1 MADIIGYKVLVT
13 KTGTEKEFVSELIN
27 TITGLS
33 SKITCSGSV
42 DQYDSGD
49 TSTIPEFIF
58 SINGKAQFKLK
69 RHADISTASNQMD
82 ISIFTGTRTL
92 FTNEECSWSTVAQT
106 PSTSG
111 TRAFY
116 ISWIVSG
123 DFILLA
129 IHAGVEH
136 YGYKNHVIVNIKS
149 GDKCYGDGYYVSYN
163 QYLPRNILFN
173 IKNKPLSQN
182 PPFVF
187 YEFDTGVTGSFVSR
201 FDFISRPGTI
211 DYVKS
216 AAYINNG
223 YKAFDVTAV
232 YDCATVNIGDTV
244 SLNDGA
250 YLAVGTNQLV
260 KVS

>member
-1 MADIIGYKVLVT
+1 MADITGYKVLVT
-13 KTGTEKEFVSELIN
+13 KTGTEKEFVSELIS

-49 TSTIPEFIF
+49 TSTIPEFTF

-92 FTNEECSWSTVAQT
+92 FTNEECIWSGVAQT

-129 IHAGVEH
+129 IHAATEH
-136 YGYKNHVIVNIKS
+136 YGYKQHVIVNIKS
-149 GDKCYGDGYYVSYN
+149 GDKCYGDGYYISYN

-173 IKNKPLSQN
+173 IKNKPIGGN
-182 PPFVF
+182 PQFVF

-201 FDFISRPGTI
+201 FDFISKPGTI
-211 DYVKS
+211 DY
-216 AAYINNG
+216 INNS

-232 YDCATVNIGDTV
+232 YDCTTVNIGDTV